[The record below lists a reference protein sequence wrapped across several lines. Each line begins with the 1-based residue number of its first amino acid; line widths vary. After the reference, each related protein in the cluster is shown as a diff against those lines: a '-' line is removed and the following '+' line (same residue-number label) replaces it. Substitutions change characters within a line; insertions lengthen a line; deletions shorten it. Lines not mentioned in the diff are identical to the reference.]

1 MEINP
6 ANTSIAVALAAGFLQ
21 GLRHALDA
29 DHLVAVSTIVSE
41 HKSLWRSSL
50 IGTFW
55 GLGHTVSL
63 AVVSAIIILLRPT
76 IPESSLPYLET
87 PVAVMLIALGVGAI
101 WRAVRDGGWK
111 IHTHTH
117 DHDQSRHS
125 HIHLHTQTGHEHQHH
140 LIRLGRRPFLV
151 GVVHGLAGS
160 AVVTLA
166 VVAAIPSV
174 ALGFVWLLV
183 FGVGTIGGML
193 LMSAAI
199 SLPFILTARRFSTIN
214 GAIRV
219 LAGLFSIALGLLI
232 AWEIFSAAGS
242 ATVG

>member
-1 MEINP
+1 M
-6 ANTSIAVALAAGFLQ
+6 NTSIAVALAAGFLQ

-41 HKSLWRSSL
+41 HKSILRSSL

-55 GLGHTVSL
+55 GLGHTVAL
-63 AVVSAIIILLRPT
+63 ALVSTLIILLRPT
-76 IPESSLPYLET
+76 IPEHALPYLEA
-87 PVAVMLIALGVGAI
+87 PVAVMLIALGLMAM

-117 DHDQSRHS
+117 HHDESQHS
-125 HIHLHTQTGHEHQHH
+125 HVHVHSNSHHEHRHH

-166 VVAAIPSV
+166 VVAAIPSA
-174 ALGFVWLLV
+174 ALGFLWLLV
-183 FGVGTIGGML
+183 FGIGTIGGML

-199 SLPFILTARRFSTIN
+199 SLPFILTARRFSAIN
-214 GAIRV
+214 GAIRL

-232 AWEIFSAAGS
+232 AWEIFGAA
-242 ATVG
+242 ARAMA

>member
-1 MEINP
+1 MDVNP
-6 ANTSIAVALAAGFLQ
+6 LNTSIAVALATGFLQ

-29 DHLVAVSTIVSE
+29 DHVVAVSTIVSE
-41 HKSLWRSSL
+41 HKNILRASL

-63 AVVSAIIILLRPT
+63 AVVGALILLLRPT
-76 IPESSLPYLET
+76 IPEHLLPYLEM
-87 PVAVMLIALGVGAI
+87 PVALMLVGLGAGAI
-101 WRAVRDGGWK
+101 WRAARDSGWK
-111 IHTHTH
+111 VHTHTH
-117 DHDQSRHS
+117 QHDHSEHR
-125 HIHLHTQTGHEHQHH
+125 HIHVHSNLGHEHRHH

-174 ALGFVWLLV
+174 TLGFIWLLV
-183 FGVGTIGGML
+183 FGIGTIGGML

-199 SLPFILTARRFSTIN
+199 SLPFVLTARRFSAIN
-214 GAIRV
+214 GAIRL
-219 LAGLFSIALGLLI
+219 LAGVFSIALGLLV
-232 AWEIFSAAGS
+232 AWEIFGASGRAGL
-242 ATVG
+242 

>member
-6 ANTSIAVALAAGFLQ
+6 MNTSIAVALAAGFLQ

-41 HKSLWRSSL
+41 HKSILRSSL

-55 GLGHTVSL
+55 GLGHTVAL
-63 AVVSAIIILLRPT
+63 AVVSAFIILLRPT
-76 IPESSLPYLET
+76 IPEHVLPYLET
-87 PVAVMLIALGVGAI
+87 PVAVMLVGLGVSAI

-117 DHDQSRHS
+117 DHDQSQHS
-125 HIHLHTQTGHEHQHH
+125 HVHVHSNQHHQHQH
-140 LIRLGRRPFLV
+140 RLIRLGRRPFLV

-174 ALGFVWLLV
+174 ALGFMWLLV

-199 SLPFILTARRFSTIN
+199 SLPFILTARRFSAIN
-214 GAIRV
+214 GAIRL

-232 AWEIFSAAGS
+232 AWEIFGAARRAS
-242 ATVG
+242 L

>member
-1 MEINP
+1 MDVNSM
-6 ANTSIAVALAAGFLQ
+6 NTSIAVALAAGFLQ

-41 HKSLWRSSL
+41 HKSILRSSL
-50 IGTFW
+50 VGAFW
-55 GLGHTVSL
+55 GLGHTASL
-63 AVVSAIIILLRPT
+63 AVVSAIILRLRPT
-76 IPESSLPYLET
+76 IPEAVLPYLET
-87 PVAVMLIALGVGAI
+87 PVAVMLVALGISAI
-101 WRAVRDGGWK
+101 WRAVREGGWK

-117 DHDQSRHS
+117 RHDQSQHRHV
-125 HIHLHTQTGHEHQHH
+125 HVHNNQHHEHRHH

-174 ALGFVWLLV
+174 ALGLIWLLV
-183 FGVGTIGGML
+183 FGIGTTCGML

-199 SLPFILTARRFSTIN
+199 SLPFILTARRFSLIN
-214 GAIRV
+214 GAIRL
-219 LAGLFSIALGLLI
+219 LAGLFSLALGLLI
-232 AWEIFSAAGS
+232 AWEILGGAGRANS
-242 ATVG
+242 

>member
-6 ANTSIAVALAAGFLQ
+6 VNTSIAVALATGFLQ

-41 HKSLWRSSL
+41 HKSILRSSL

-55 GLGHTVSL
+55 GLGHTVAL
-63 AVVSAIIILLRPT
+63 AVVSTLIILLRPT
-76 IPESSLPYLET
+76 IPEHALPYLET
-87 PVAVMLIALGVGAI
+87 PVAVMLIALGLTAI
-101 WRAVRDGGWK
+101 WRVVRDGGWK

-117 DHDQSRHS
+117 HHDQSRHS
-125 HIHLHTQTGHEHQHH
+125 HVHVHSNPHHEHRHH

-151 GVVHGLAGS
+151 GIVHGLAGS

-174 ALGFVWLLV
+174 ALGLMWLLV
-183 FGVGTIGGML
+183 FGIGTIGGML

-199 SLPFILTARRFSTIN
+199 SLPFILTARRFSAIN
-214 GAIRV
+214 GAIRL

-232 AWEIFSAAGS
+232 AWEIFGAAAR
-242 ATVG
+242 ATA

>member
-6 ANTSIAVALAAGFLQ
+6 MNTSIAVALGVGFLQ

-41 HKSLWRSSL
+41 HKSLLLSSL

-55 GLGHTVSL
+55 GLGHTLAL
-63 AVVSAIIILLRPT
+63 AVVSTIIILLRPT
-76 IPESSLPYLET
+76 IPEHLLPYMET
-87 PVAVMLIALGVGAI
+87 PVAIMLVALGGVAI
-101 WRAVRDGGWK
+101 WRAMRDGGWK

-117 DHDQSRHS
+117 HHDQSQHS
-125 HIHLHTQTGHEHQHH
+125 HVHVHSNQDHKHHHH

-151 GVVHGLAGS
+151 GIVHGLAGS

-174 ALGFVWLLV
+174 ALGFMWLLV
-183 FGVGTIGGML
+183 FGIGTIGGML

-199 SLPFILTARRFSTIN
+199 SLPFILTARRFSAIN
-214 GAIRV
+214 GAIRL

-232 AWEIFSAAGS
+232 AWEIFAAAGR
-242 ATVG
+242 TRL

>member
-1 MEINP
+1 MDINP
-6 ANTSIAVALAAGFLQ
+6 MNTSIAVALAAGFLQ

-41 HKSLWRSSL
+41 HKSILRSSL
-50 IGTFW
+50 VGTFW
-55 GLGHTVSL
+55 GLGHTASL
-63 AVVSAIIILLRPT
+63 AVVSTVVILLRPT
-76 IPESSLPYLET
+76 IPGHVLPYLET
-87 PVAVMLIALGVGAI
+87 PVAVMLVALGVAAI

-117 DHDQSRHS
+117 HHDQSQHS
-125 HIHLHTQTGHEHQHH
+125 HVHVHSNQHHEHRHH

-160 AVVTLA
+160 AVITLA

-174 ALGFVWLLV
+174 TLGFLWLLV
-183 FGVGTIGGML
+183 FGIGTIGGML

-199 SLPFILTARRFSTIN
+199 SLPFILTARRFSAIN
-214 GAIRV
+214 GAIRL

-232 AWEIFSAAGS
+232 AWEIFGAAGRAS
-242 ATVG
+242 L